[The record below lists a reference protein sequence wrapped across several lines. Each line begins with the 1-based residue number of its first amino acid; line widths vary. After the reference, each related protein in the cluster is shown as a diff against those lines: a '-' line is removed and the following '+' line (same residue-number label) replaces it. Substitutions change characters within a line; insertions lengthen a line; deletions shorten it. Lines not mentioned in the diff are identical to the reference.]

1 MLPIQPMTSFKTF
14 TCSSGLIIPF
24 IASRSTDS
32 LLPKQLTKLRNM
44 VMIVDYMSTG
54 NIGTLYKE
62 VFVDKEFV
70 SQIA

>member
-14 TCSSGLIIPF
+14 TCSSRLVIPF

>member
-1 MLPIQPMTSFKTF
+1 
-14 TCSSGLIIPF
+14 
-24 IASRSTDS
+24 
-32 LLPKQLTKLRNM
+32 
-44 VMIVDYMSTG
+44 MIVDYMITG

>member
-1 MLPIQPMTSFKTF
+1 MLPIQPMTSFKSF
-14 TCSSGLIIPF
+14 TCSSRLIIPF

-44 VMIVDYMSTG
+44 AMIVDYMITG
-54 NIGTLYKE
+54 SIGTLYKE

>member
-1 MLPIQPMTSFKTF
+1 MLPMQPMTSFKT
-14 TCSSGLIIPF
+14 CSSGLINPF

-44 VMIVDYMSTG
+44 AMTVDYMTPG
-54 NIGTLYKE
+54 NIGKLYKE
-62 VFVDKEFV
+62 VFVGKEFV

>member
-14 TCSSGLIIPF
+14 TCSSRLVIPF

-32 LLPKQLTKLRNM
+32 LLPKQLTKLRNK